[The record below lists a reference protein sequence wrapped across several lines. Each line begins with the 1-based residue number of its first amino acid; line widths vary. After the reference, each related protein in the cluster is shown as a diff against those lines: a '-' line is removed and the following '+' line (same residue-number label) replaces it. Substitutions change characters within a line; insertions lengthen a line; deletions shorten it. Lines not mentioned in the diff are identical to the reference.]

1 MEKLY
6 QIGRNKSKNEIYV
19 PVQSVSSFH
28 AQIYID
34 NNADVF
40 IIDLDSKN
48 GVFINNEKITGQTI
62 FSVDDKIKLGDF
74 TCTGQEIINAVRI
87 YEKSTKKAE
96 KISVDLSKVKLGKPN
111 DFETAKRYDQSD
123 KRNQTRLNF
132 SFIILVAIAFIFV
145 LVYLI
150 FFNIQKQKTD
160 VVYDFGCFSETDG
173 YSLDETV
180 QDFGELT
187 RNTQK
192 SLLSNINLT
201 MKERIEIGETMSREI
216 LKDMNVNN
224 ESSEYKILLRIMKN
238 IESRLAKPVGYNY
251 KIYFIDDN
259 KVNAITYLGHIFFY
273 RGMFDFC
280 RNESELA
287 TIIAHEIAHN
297 ELGHFDLDIKKKN
310 LLSKIGLGSDL
321 IERMLFSEQVLTQT
335 FNQRKEFECDLFG
348 FDLIYPTNFN
358 YCSPIDLWERMSQE
372 EEVNSVGTFLRTHP
386 YSIYRVNCLK
396 NHMSNNYNL
405 NCD

>member
-123 KRNQTRLNF
+123 KRNQ
-132 SFIILVAIAFIFV
+132 
-145 LVYLI
+145 
-150 FFNIQKQKTD
+150 
-160 VVYDFGCFSETDG
+160 
-173 YSLDETV
+173 
-180 QDFGELT
+180 
-187 RNTQK
+187 
-192 SLLSNINLT
+192 
-201 MKERIEIGETMSREI
+201 
-216 LKDMNVNN
+216 
-224 ESSEYKILLRIMKN
+224 
-238 IESRLAKPVGYNY
+238 
-251 KIYFIDDN
+251 
-259 KVNAITYLGHIFFY
+259 
-273 RGMFDFC
+273 
-280 RNESELA
+280 
-287 TIIAHEIAHN
+287 
-297 ELGHFDLDIKKKN
+297 
-310 LLSKIGLGSDL
+310 
-321 IERMLFSEQVLTQT
+321 
-335 FNQRKEFECDLFG
+335 
-348 FDLIYPTNFN
+348 
-358 YCSPIDLWERMSQE
+358 
-372 EEVNSVGTFLRTHP
+372 
-386 YSIYRVNCLK
+386 
-396 NHMSNNYNL
+396 
-405 NCD
+405 